1 MTNKSFNIDYEII
14 LLLINEGLHGRAISN
29 RLKANLS
36 SVQNHLK
43 LLRDLNVIDYKTI
56 GKNKIFNIKN
66 SLSSRKYVYNA
77 ENYKLLLLIEKYP
90 FLEPLITD
98 INKSN
103 VDMIILFGSFASL
116 TANDDSDIDVF
127 AQTQKKDLKK
137 ALESINS
144 RLSIKIGTFDVNSLL
159 IKEII
164 KNHVIL
170 KGVETYYERVGFFK

>member
-1 MTNKSFNIDYEII
+1 
-14 LLLINEGLHGRAISN
+14 
-29 RLKANLS
+29 
-36 SVQNHLK
+36 
-43 LLRDLNVIDYKTI
+43 
-56 GKNKIFNIKN
+56 
-66 SLSSRKYVYNA
+66 
-77 ENYKLLLLIEKYP
+77 
-90 FLEPLITD
+90 
-98 INKSN
+98 
-103 VDMIILFGSFASL
+103 MIILFGSFASL